1 MTRRVWLL
9 LACLLVPFPAWA
21 DVEVGAAKVLSAVDD
36 CAVIALRDN
45 QGAHV
50 SFLANTLN
58 GTALPKVSLNG
69 SSAVAD
75 MVGAQFVDPTS
86 GVVTLSY
93 AGGGSNAAAS
103 YGIAAPVGAT
113 HAAVCLSAVT
123 SGTVHATMRA
133 SSKLAQPFIGSDGSN
148 LRTAKVRADAG
159 ASDDYGLVVRCVSGC
174 AGSGGTSMTDD
185 AAFTVGTTAFTPVG
199 GTYKGTL
206 DSVDDGDGGAFAMTV
221 KRFLY
226 TTIGT
231 PAGDSAMDDTNDAVR
246 TTPVTTVT
254 IGGQSATSTTLAYP
268 NGAGN
273 LAAFIRPSSAT
284 TTLWITGESNEHIYV
299 TSMFLHASGTQG
311 VTVISGTGATCGTSS
326 ATVLGEVELSTTN
339 GTGFT
344 LGNGAGMVLRTN
356 DAGDSLCITTDSATA
371 LNALATYAI
380 Y

>member
-9 LACLLVPFPAWA
+9 LACLLVPVHASA
-21 DVEVGAAKVLSAVDD
+21 DVEVMPGKVLSAVDD

-50 SFLANTLN
+50 SLLANTLN
-58 GTALPKVSLNG
+58 GTLLPKVSLNG
-69 SSAVAD
+69 SAAVAD
-75 MVGAQFVDPTS
+75 LINAHFVDPTS

-93 AGGGSNAAAS
+93 LGGGSNAAAS

-133 SSKLAQPFIGSDGSN
+133 SSKLAQPFIGTDGSN
-148 LRTAKVRADAG
+148 LRTAKVRADAADSG
-159 ASDDYGLVVRCVSGC
+159 DYGLVVRCVSGC
-174 AGSGGTSMTDD
+174 SGSGGVSADDD
-185 AAFTVGTTAFTPVG
+185 AAKAVGSAYNPVG
-199 GTYKGTL
+199 ATYRATR
-206 DSVDDGDGGAFAMTV
+206 DSVDDGDGGDLAMTV
-221 KRFLY
+221 KRSLY
-226 TTIGT
+226 VTIDT
-231 PAGDSAMDDTNDAVR
+231 PLGDSAMDDTNDAVR
-246 TTPVTTVT
+246 TTAVTTVT
-254 IGGQSATSTTLAYP
+254 IGGQSATSTTLPYP

-273 LAAFIRPSSAT
+273 LAAFIRPATAT
-284 TTLWITGESNEHIYV
+284 TTLWITGEASEHIYV

-311 VTVISGTGATCGTSS
+311 VLVVSGTGATCGTGTE
-326 ATVLGEVELSTTN
+326 TVLGEVELSTTN
-339 GTGFT
+339 GLGFT
-344 LGNGAGMVLRTN
+344 LGNGGGMVLRTK